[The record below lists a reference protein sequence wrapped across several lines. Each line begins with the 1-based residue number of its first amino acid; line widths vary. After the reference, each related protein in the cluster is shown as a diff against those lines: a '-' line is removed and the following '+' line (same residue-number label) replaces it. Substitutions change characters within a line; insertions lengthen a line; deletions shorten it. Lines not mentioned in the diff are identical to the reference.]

1 WQFLV
6 IICHLTLYCHKAS
19 LVDNFIEDP
28 DFVAIAPNF
37 DAFALTGHCPHMSHP
52 QETIHLIKQYLATVY
67 ATCIF

>member
-1 WQFLV
+1 MKIWLQQTRTQVLITQEKTLPHYGYNDNWQFLV

-37 DAFALTGHCPHMSHP
+37 DAFAL
-52 QETIHLIKQYLATVY
+52 
-67 ATCIF
+67 